1 MTPSIQDH
9 DPKHQ
14 TSDVPQT
21 LSGSE
26 SCSDGGLNKP
36 EQTTPPPPPPYS
48 LFTKKQRWLILGLG
62 TISSSG
68 SASTIAIGSGMV
80 GDVTTREERGGVMGI
95 FQTGLLLPLGIG
107 PVLGGVF
114 AQTLGWRAIFWFLVI
129 YAGVYLIVLV
139 LFLPETLRSL
149 VGDGSILP
157 PRIARAPFD
166 KVLAPP
172 RHERTTASKAL
183 KLDIIAPIRIVFYPE
198 VFVTLLFLS
207 LHYGT
212 WQMTI
217 TAQASLFAKVYGL
230 NDLQNGL
237 TFLANGFGCMLGTLT
252 TGKILNHDY
261 RRVKDGFTGDPV
273 DFPIEHA
280 RLRTVWLWS
289 PLQWFGVLLFG
300 WTLDRQLHIAA
311 PIVASFLL
319 AVDVY
324 DVDRISGPVAR
335 AARRAAALG
344 RDLAEAARGEGDGD
358 SVDIRCIICTVT
370 TAAAHLADGE
380 DPCPELVEVPDP
392 MVSPCFAGRV
402 AHLAPTPELVKQQPG
417 FA

>member
-1 MTPSIQDH
+1 MADVYGRRLTLMCTFVLFIGASIGLA
-9 DPKHQ
+9 
-14 TSDVPQT
+14 
-21 LSGSE
+21 LS
-26 SCSDGGLNKP
+26 NHFY
-36 EQTTPPPPPPYS
+36 QI
-48 LFTKKQRWLILGLG
+48 LILRCLQ
-62 TISSSG
+62 SSG

-157 PRIARAPFD
+157 PRISRAPFD

-183 KLDIIAPIRIVFYPE
+183 KLDIIAPIRILFYPE

-230 NDLQNGL
+230 NDVENGL

-280 RLRTVWLWS
+280 RLRTVWIWS

-311 PIVASFLL
+311 PIVASFVL
-319 AVDVY
+319 AWAAMSAQSVISTYLVDIFP
-324 DVDRISGPVAR
+324 RQSSSAT
-335 AARRAAALG
+335 AALN
-344 RDLAEAARGEGDGD
+344 LA
-358 SVDIRCIICTVT
+358 RCLVGAGA
-370 TAAAHLADGE
+370 TAAVEPTIKRIGTGWTFTMWTGF
-380 DPCPELVEVPDP
+380 LVL
-392 MVSPCFAGRV
+392 S
-402 AHLAPTPELVKQQPG
+402 LVLLGVQQRWG
-417 FA
+417 GVWRRRREARETATQ